1 MGGSSGHDWKNRL
14 NLDEREFQC
23 RNGKEIRL
31 VYNVKG
37 CLSPEWTWELQRFWN
52 DKKNKKL

>member
-1 MGGSSGHDWKNRL
+1 
-14 NLDEREFQC
+14 LDEREFQC